1 VKNDALIIDD
11 LHHKYDKREYSNW
24 ILNEINLKIEKG
36 ELLGLLG
43 PSGCGKTTLLR
54 LIAGF
59 EYPSQGRISLN
70 DKEIS
75 SRKKILSPE
84 KRNIGMVFQDY
95 ALFPH
100 LTVLE
105 NVIFGLK
112 NKKDRSRVDYLL
124 NVVGLDSFV
133 GRYPHELSGGQKQRL
148 AIARALAPGTN
159 FILLDEPFCSLDMHV
174 KLKLRSDLP
183 NILKGC
189 NASGLMVTHD
199 PEEAM
204 SICDKVA
211 VMNDGKIHQ
220 IDTPIN
226 LLNNPKTIF
235 VSSFI
240 LGNNIINLKKNGNS
254 YISCLGEI
262 NSSEYLKNTIITDH
276 TLIIDELETSIKF
289 HNLNFILGFLPKGS
303 YLVGGYIRDIILRRV
318 SEEVD
323 VDIVVPVNAIEIGKK
338 ISENIE
344 SKFIILDKKREVVRI
359 ILNHISIDIANQ
371 NSTTIEGD
379 LASRDFS
386 INSIAFL
393 FDNKCLFDP
402 LNGLKDL
409 ENSLLRTHSE
419 KNLLNDPLRIL
430 RCFRF
435 VSELNFKIDLKL
447 VDFIKNNKG
456 KF

>member
-1 VKNDALIIDD
+1 MSDLISQNLNMIFKTPKGETVHALKD
-11 LHHKYDKREYSNW
+11 LNFK
-24 ILNEINLKIEKG
+24 LKKG
-36 ELLGLLG
+36 ELLTVLG

-59 EYPSQGRISLN
+59 EYPSKGIISLN

-75 SRKKILSPE
+75 SSKKILSPE

-174 KLKLRSDLP
+174 KLKLRSELP

-211 VMNDGKIHQ
+211 VMNEGKIHQ
-220 IDTPIN
+220 IATPIN

-240 LGNNIINLKKNGNS
+240 LGNNIINIKKNGNS
-254 YISCLGEI
+254 YFSCLGEI
-262 NSSEYLKNTIITDH
+262 NSSGLSKKIYIKSMSISPKFI
-276 TLIIDELETSIKF
+276 SIKKSESGNANVISKEF
-289 HNLNFILGFLPKGS
+289 LCEFFIYKVTINGN
-303 YLVGGYIRDIILRRV
+303 ILRVRT
-318 SEEVD
+318 
-323 VDIVVPVNAIEIGKK
+323 DIN
-338 ISENIE
+338 
-344 SKFIILDKKREVVRI
+344 
-359 ILNHISIDIANQ
+359 
-371 NSTTIEGD
+371 
-379 LASRDFS
+379 
-386 INSIAFL
+386 
-393 FDNKCLFDP
+393 
-402 LNGLKDL
+402 
-409 ENSLLRTHSE
+409 
-419 KNLLNDPLRIL
+419 NLLNNGDKCSLSI
-430 RCFRF
+430 
-435 VSELNFKIDLKL
+435 N
-447 VDFIKNNKG
+447 KNGYYFLYPGAHKVHI
-456 KF
+456 

>member
-1 VKNDALIIDD
+1 MKNDSLIIDD
-11 LHHKYDKREYSNW
+11 LHHKYNNQRNSNW
-24 ILNEINLKIEKG
+24 ILNKINLKIVNG

-59 EYPSQGRISLN
+59 EHPTKGSISLN

-75 SRKKILSPE
+75 SRKRILSPE

-100 LTVLE
+100 LNVME
-105 NVIFGLK
+105 NAIFGLK
-112 NKKDRSRVDYLL
+112 NKKDRSRVNHLL

-148 AIARALAPGTN
+148 AIVRALVPGTN

-174 KLKLRSDLP
+174 KLKLRSELP
-183 NILKGC
+183 NILRGC

-211 VMNDGKIHQ
+211 VMNEGEIHQ

-240 LGNNIINLKKNGNS
+240 LGNNILNLKKKGNS
-254 YISCLGEI
+254 YLSCLGKI
-262 NSSEYLKNTIITDH
+262 DSSALLNNTNFENISISPKF
-276 TLIIDELETSIKF
+276 ISIKKSNSGNATVISKEF
-289 HNLNFILGFLPKGS
+289 LGEFFIYKVS
-303 YLVGGYIRDIILRRV
+303 INEDILRV
-318 SEEVD
+318 
-323 VDIVVPVNAIEIGKK
+323 KT
-338 ISENIE
+338 NI
-344 SKFIILDKKREVVRI
+344 
-359 ILNHISIDIANQ
+359 N
-371 NSTTIEGD
+371 
-379 LASRDFS
+379 
-386 INSIAFL
+386 
-393 FDNKCLFDP
+393 
-402 LNGLKDL
+402 
-409 ENSLLRTHSE
+409 
-419 KNLLNDPLRIL
+419 NLLNNGDKCSLSIT
-430 RCFRF
+430 
-435 VSELNFKIDLKL
+435 
-447 VDFIKNNKG
+447 KNSYYFLFPGAHKVYI
-456 KF
+456 

>member
-1 VKNDALIIDD
+1 MNNDALIIDD
-11 LHHKYDKREYSNW
+11 LHHKYDKQEYSNW
-24 ILNEINLKIEKG
+24 ILKEINLKIESG

-59 EYPSQGRISLN
+59 EYPSKGKIFLN
-70 DKEIS
+70 SKEIS
-75 SRKKILSPE
+75 SSYRILSPE

-100 LTVLE
+100 LTVFE
-105 NVIFGLK
+105 NVMFGLK
-112 NKKDRSRVDYLL
+112 NKNNRSRADYLL

-174 KLKLRSDLP
+174 KLKLRSELP
-183 NILKGC
+183 NILRGC

-211 VMNDGKIHQ
+211 VMFEGEIHQ

-240 LGNNIINLKKNGNS
+240 LGNNILNLHKNGNS
-254 YISCLGEI
+254 YMSCLGEI
-262 NSSEYLKNTIITDH
+262 NSPKLSNNTNIKSIS
-276 TLIIDELETSIKF
+276 IAPKSISIKRSNSGKAIVLSKEF
-289 HNLNFILGFLPKGS
+289 LGEFLMYKVS
-303 YLVGGYIRDIILRRV
+303 INDEILRVRT
-318 SEEVD
+318 
-323 VDIVVPVNAIEIGKK
+323 
-338 ISENIE
+338 NI
-344 SKFIILDKKREVVRI
+344 DNQ
-359 ILNHISIDIANQ
+359 LNNGEKCS
-371 NSTTIEGD
+371 
-379 LASRDFS
+379 LS
-386 INSIAFL
+386 INKDSYCFL
-393 FDNKCLFDP
+393 YPGAQKVY
-402 LNGLKDL
+402 
-409 ENSLLRTHSE
+409 
-419 KNLLNDPLRIL
+419 I
-430 RCFRF
+430 
-435 VSELNFKIDLKL
+435 
-447 VDFIKNNKG
+447 
-456 KF
+456 

>member
-1 VKNDALIIDD
+1 MRNDALIIDD
-11 LHHKYDKREYSNW
+11 LHHKYDRQEYSNW
-24 ILNEINLKIEKG
+24 VLNAINLEIESG

-59 EYPSQGRISLN
+59 EYPSKGRISLN

-75 SRKKILSPE
+75 SSNRILSPE

-100 LTVLE
+100 LTVME
-105 NVIFGLK
+105 NVMFGLK
-112 NKKDRSRVDYLL
+112 NKKNRSRVDYLL
-124 NVVGLDSFV
+124 DIVGLDSFV

-174 KLKLRSDLP
+174 KLKLRSELP

-211 VMNDGKIHQ
+211 VMNEGKIHQ

-240 LGNNIINLKKNGNS
+240 LGNNILNLQKKDNS

-262 NSSEYLKNTIITDH
+262 NSSGLFNSANIKTMSISPKFI
-276 TLIIDELETSIKF
+276 SIKKSESGNANVISKEF
-289 HNLNFILGFLPKGS
+289 LGEFLIYKVS
-303 YLVGGYIRDIILRRV
+303 INENILRVRT
-318 SEEVD
+318 
-323 VDIVVPVNAIEIGKK
+323 
-338 ISENIE
+338 NI
-344 SKFIILDKKREVVRI
+344 
-359 ILNHISIDIANQ
+359 N
-371 NSTTIEGD
+371 
-379 LASRDFS
+379 
-386 INSIAFL
+386 
-393 FDNKCLFDP
+393 
-402 LNGLKDL
+402 
-409 ENSLLRTHSE
+409 
-419 KNLLNDPLRIL
+419 NLLNNGDKCSLSI
-430 RCFRF
+430 
-435 VSELNFKIDLKL
+435 N
-447 VDFIKNNKG
+447 KNSYYFLYPGAQKVY
-456 KF
+456 F

>member
-1 VKNDALIIDD
+1 
-11 LHHKYDKREYSNW
+11 
-24 ILNEINLKIEKG
+24 
-36 ELLGLLG
+36 
-43 PSGCGKTTLLR
+43 
-54 LIAGF
+54 
-59 EYPSQGRISLN
+59 
-70 DKEIS
+70 
-75 SRKKILSPE
+75 
-84 KRNIGMVFQDY
+84 MVFQDY

-124 NVVGLDSFV
+124 NVVGLNSFV

-174 KLKLRSDLP
+174 KLKLRSELP

-211 VMNDGKIHQ
+211 VMNEGKIHQ

-240 LGNNIINLKKNGNS
+240 LGNNIISLKKNGNS

-262 NSSEYLKNTIITDH
+262 NCSEYLNN
-276 TLIIDELETSIKF
+276 TSIKSMSISPK
-289 HNLNFILGFLPKGS
+289 FISIIRSESGDAIVISKEFLGEFLIYKVSINGN
-303 YLVGGYIRDIILRRV
+303 ILRVRT
-318 SEEVD
+318 
-323 VDIVVPVNAIEIGKK
+323 DIN
-338 ISENIE
+338 
-344 SKFIILDKKREVVRI
+344 
-359 ILNHISIDIANQ
+359 
-371 NSTTIEGD
+371 
-379 LASRDFS
+379 
-386 INSIAFL
+386 
-393 FDNKCLFDP
+393 
-402 LNGLKDL
+402 
-409 ENSLLRTHSE
+409 
-419 KNLLNDPLRIL
+419 NLLNNGDKCSLSI
-430 RCFRF
+430 
-435 VSELNFKIDLKL
+435 N
-447 VDFIKNNKG
+447 KNSYYFLYPGAYKEYI
-456 KF
+456 

>member
-1 VKNDALIIDD
+1 MKNDALTIDD
-11 LHHKYDKREYSNW
+11 LHHKYNNNQNSNW
-24 ILNEINLKIEKG
+24 ILNKINLKIENG

-59 EYPSQGRISLN
+59 EYPSKGTISLN

-75 SRKKILSPE
+75 SMNKILSPE

-105 NVIFGLK
+105 NVMFGLK
-112 NKKDRSRVDYLL
+112 NKKDRTRVDYLL
-124 NVVGLDSFV
+124 NVVGLDSLI

-174 KLKLRSDLP
+174 KLKLRSELP
-183 NILKGC
+183 NILRAC

-199 PEEAM
+199 PQEAM

-211 VMNDGKIHQ
+211 VMNEGKIHQ

-240 LGNNIINLKKNGNS
+240 LGNNIINLKKTGNS
-254 YISCLGEI
+254 FISCLGEI
-262 NSSEYLKNTIITDH
+262 NSSLSFNNNHIKKMSISPKFI
-276 TLIIDELETSIKF
+276 SIKKSNSGNANVISKEF
-289 HNLNFILGFLPKGS
+289 LGEFLIYK
-303 YLVGGYIRDIILRRV
+303 V
-318 SEEVD
+318 
-323 VDIVVPVNAIEIGKK
+323 
-338 ISENIE
+338 
-344 SKFIILDKKREVVRI
+344 
-359 ILNHISIDIANQ
+359 
-371 NSTTIEGD
+371 
-379 LASRDFS
+379 S
-386 INSIAFL
+386 INDITLRVRTNINIVLNIGDKCSLSINKNSYYFL
-393 FDNKCLFDP
+393 YPGAYKVYL
-402 LNGLKDL
+402 
-409 ENSLLRTHSE
+409 
-419 KNLLNDPLRIL
+419 
-430 RCFRF
+430 
-435 VSELNFKIDLKL
+435 
-447 VDFIKNNKG
+447 
-456 KF
+456 